1 MLYATIGTL
10 VLLAWPGDIATRY
23 AMPANIALAAI
34 GGVLFDRWWFSRDRL
49 MAAANTVVFG
59 LSTAL
64 IILGWIIIPLKPD
77 KFAES
82 KIKAEVIAAVRPMV
96 PGALYVT
103 ESMTNL
109 NVLAYVPA
117 PILRVSPSELKS
129 LIRPALAV
137 ITNKE
142 ISELAGARPNYVMIK
157 HAKLSGIPEL
167 FVTEILP
174 EN

>member
-1 MLYATIGTL
+1 
-10 VLLAWPGDIATRY
+10 
-23 AMPANIALAAI
+23 
-34 GGVLFDRWWFSRDRL
+34 

-117 PILRVSPSELKS
+117 PILRVRLPS
-129 LIRPALAV
+129 
-137 ITNKE
+137 
-142 ISELAGARPNYVMIK
+142 
-157 HAKLSGIPEL
+157 
-167 FVTEILP
+167 
-174 EN
+174 